1 MTSAGRRHLTWA
13 LLASLLLHVSL
24 LGAPDWLGWL
34 GWPMATQ
41 EGLLEPTPAQLDAQ
55 LIAPPVRKA
64 APPPVRPAP
73 PGRRKSAPVPQI
85 LSQEAPSPVSVAA
98 APLPPPALAP
108 PLAPLG
114 APDLP
119 AGSPEAAAASTTST
133 TTPPLEPVLPRR
145 GSIRFVVSRGDQGFV
160 VGQSEHRWS
169 HDGASYTLRSVTET
183 TGLAALFRP
192 VQVTQSSAGDI
203 GAEGLRPREF
213 LTGRDGRSGDAARF
227 DWSGMTLGLSGG
239 GRREVALVPGAQD
252 LLSMFYQFGQL
263 LADAAPTR
271 PAGESLTVSVATG
284 RKFERYAF
292 GIVGEETLPTK
303 FGAQRVLHLRTASG
317 AEATEVWLAL
327 GMRGLPLKIRYT
339 DREGESYDQV
349 ADEIEFE
356 GKQNPA
362 GSQ

>member
-24 LGAPDWLGWL
+24 LGAPDWLGWHL
-34 GWPMATQ
+34 AALD
-41 EGLLEPTPAQLDAQ
+41 GLPEPTPAQLDAQ
-55 LIAPPVRKA
+55 LIAPPVREA
-64 APPPVRPAP
+64 EPPPVRPP
-73 PGRRKSAPVPQI
+73 PPRRRKSAPAPRI
-85 LSQEAPSPVSVAA
+85 LAQEAPSPVSVAA
-98 APLPPPALAP
+98 APLPPPVLAP
-108 PLAPLG
+108 PPTPPSAPET
-114 APDLP
+114 P
-119 AGSPEAAAASTTST
+119 AGPPEAAAASSA
-133 TTPPLEPVLPRR
+133 TPPPESALPRR

-160 VGQSEHRWS
+160 VGQSVHRWS

-192 VQVTQSSAGDI
+192 VQVTQSSAGEI

-213 LTGRDGRSGDAARF
+213 RTGRDGRAGDAARF
-227 DWSGMTLGLSGG
+227 DWAGMKLVLSGG
-239 GRREVALVPGAQD
+239 GQREVALVPGAQD

-263 LADAAPTR
+263 LADAAPAR
-271 PAGESLTVSVATG
+271 PAGESLAVSVATG

-292 GIVGEETLPTK
+292 GIVGEETLPTR
-303 FGAQRVLHLRTASG
+303 FGAQRALHLRTASG
-317 AEATEVWLAL
+317 SEATEVWLAL